1 MLYPCIF
8 CDALFCK
15 CVQNICTYVV
25 SNVLT
30 YVHYAMSRS
39 NHDCLVKVIETHLL
53 VMIWCVGEEGVVGH
67 LRCGA
72 ACQEYQA
79 DRLQESHEGLIL
91 CIDVIEGMHKLDQC
105 GTPIP
110 TFLCDTNGV
119 GRLPTFSPVD
129 YNVVRHDKQYRKHER
144 LIRSVQQQTT
154 LKLGPN

>member
-1 MLYPCIF
+1 MVSVMLYPCIF

-30 YVHYAMSRS
+30 YAHYPMSRS

-91 CIDVIEGMHKLDQC
+91 CIILKECRSL
-105 GTPIP
+105 
-110 TFLCDTNGV
+110 TNAGHQY
-119 GRLPTFSPVD
+119 LHFSAILMVSDAYQP
-129 YNVVRHDKQYRKHER
+129 
-144 LIRSVQQQTT
+144 SVQWTT
-154 LKLGPN
+154 T